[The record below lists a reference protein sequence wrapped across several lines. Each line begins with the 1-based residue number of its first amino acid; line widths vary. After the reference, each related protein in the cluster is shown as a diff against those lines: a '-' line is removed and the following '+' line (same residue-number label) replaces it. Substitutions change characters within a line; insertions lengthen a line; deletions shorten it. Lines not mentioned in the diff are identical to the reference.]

1 MLRHTR
7 PNRSVPVAS
16 TSASECCARST
27 DLKGCRRPT
36 ESVALCHTFDM
47 ATTKT
52 RLIWIWHR
60 SPREHRGGRA
70 RKPSTFVA
78 RPKRFDQ
85 AVGQQPI
92 LVRLDPSQAV
102 LSQHRSET
110 RLDGSDRGE
119 IPPPSFRRDL
129 PPRTA
134 RGQYGLLAQA

>member
-27 DLKGCRRPT
+27 YLKGCRRPT
-36 ESVALCHTFDM
+36 ESVPLCHTFDM

-52 RLIWIWHR
+52 RLIWIWDR

-70 RKPSTFVA
+70 RKRSTCVA

-85 AVGQQPI
+85 AVGEQPI
-92 LVRLDPSQAV
+92 QVRLDPSQLV
-102 LSQHRSET
+102 PSQHRSET
-110 RLDGSDRGE
+110 RLDVSDRGE
-119 IPPPSFRRDL
+119 IPPPSFRRDPPPHTAHEQHGL
-129 PPRTA
+129 P
-134 RGQYGLLAQA
+134 AQA